1 MPRIFENRLV
11 VTDDDIDIN
20 QHVNNLAY
28 LRWMQEIAIAHS
40 AAQGWPFERYLSTGA
55 GWFVR
60 SHLIDYHSPAFASDT
75 LLIRTWVGEMTAR
88 SSTRHY
94 EITREDDGMLLATA
108 KTVWVFVDF
117 RTGRP
122 VRISD
127 EVRSA
132 FPVVSHDDEELALLA

>member
-1 MPRIFENRLV
+1 
-11 VTDDDIDIN
+11 
-20 QHVNNLAY
+20 
-28 LRWMQEIAIAHS
+28 
-40 AAQGWPFERYLSTGA
+40 
-55 GWFVR
+55 
-60 SHLIDYHSPAFASDT
+60 
-75 LLIRTWVGEMTAR
+75 MTAR

-94 EITREDDGMLLATA
+94 EVTREDDGMLLATA